1 MSNSVPVD
9 PVVTTGGD
17 ANESTEDIAAVES
30 LPINDEFHNKEEAR
44 QDAFQR
50 GKKPGRPRKPRPE
63 VLSLEEYDDD
73 DYDPGAKEKVEGR
86 KKGRPRSKPEDESP
100 QQEKKKRGRPKDET
114 RSNVTC
120 DLCGKFFKYRVLL
133 KRHEQTHYGIK
144 EFECEICHKR
154 FLQKGG
160 LTVHLR
166 QHTGERPYKCPY
178 CPASFRGQSS
188 LDCHVFRHTQQGT
201 KCPQCPSVF
210 ATPAIVK
217 QHIREVHITEKPHT
231 CQICGESYKHRKSLT
246 THLEDH
252 DKRICTVCGKVF
264 NTMFALMT
272 HRHIH
277 EQNQKCTFCSR
288 SFKSDEEL
296 QAHSKLRG
304 RVFQCE
310 MCCYSFNKAEFLNN
324 HHRRDHWK
332 ELGLERLAR
341 KVVPRPKKPKPEG
354 PKLRKSRIALPIVT
368 IGSDRVD
375 KLETNSLTDPSKE
388 AIHQVEA
395 TVKCTTTESI
405 EGLPTLDTN
414 DETLPTKR
422 ELISPTK
429 RELKKEGEEDQSD
442 YDYNDDVHDYGSDE
456 EDVKIFS
463 EKAECLPK
471 VEIKEEVDSQP
482 VEATVPPSLEP
493 GDFVKIE
500 ITETDK
506 QDGNLEEEDPIDAG
520 KTEEKEEQKEES
532 SESEDG
538 DVPLGDSNDEE
549 KTEEK
554 EEEKE
559 KQSESE
565 DDDVPLAV
573 LSSKSRSKAS
583 DLETFPS
590 KRKEKEPD
598 DDSSDNGKLY
608 SIGDPSDS
616 DPSSSAQSSEED
628 DVEIEKPNPKRKRRR
643 KQQGKRTVKGSRQKR
658 SLKCLICG
666 EAFEGRASLKEHR
679 KSAHP
684 DVKANSGPLICELC
698 GKKYATITS
707 LVVHRSQHKE
717 YQRFKCDECPK
728 AFTFQCYLENHI
740 RIEHRNERLICPL
753 CGKLFKY
760 GPDLKRHSLQ
770 HEEDKPFKCEE
781 CPAAFRHPSALHSHK
796 AIHEKLVFT
805 CTICNKTFRYANSLR
820 VHKRLHSGVKRFRCE
835 ICDREFSQKAP
846 LMKHMSIHSV
856 DRQVKCVVCD
866 KVYYKKVELIIHQ
879 AKEHPNHPL
888 IGKTIKIHACKICGM
903 EFTKEGHLRIHSDIH
918 GNEYRFKCDMCED
931 QKFKQKA
938 GLRHHWKHFHH
949 MEPPKRNLGKKPE
962 VKKVEKV
969 VVRTVTGA
977 ELEPPPIL
985 EINTDFDFMMQRIEC
1000 EATGSN

>member
-1 MSNSVPVD
+1 MEPEMNTINLFETMNNFAPEKTYVNDNEGNKNKHP
-9 PVVTTGGD
+9 TD
-17 ANESTEDIAAVES
+17 AI
-30 LPINDEFHNKEEAR
+30 R
-44 QDAFQR
+44 M
-50 GKKPGRPRKPRPE
+50 GKKAGRPRKPRPE
-63 VLSLEEYDDD
+63 ILSVEEYDRDAQQESEGID
-73 DYDPGAKEKVEGR
+73 AANIHNSSESKEKTSR
-86 KKGRPRSKPEDESP
+86 KRGRPRLKPLEEGP
-100 QQEKKKRGRPKDET
+100 LREKKKRGRPKDET

-120 DLCGKFFKYRVLL
+120 NLCGKFFKYRVLL

-144 EFECEICHKR
+144 EYECEICHKR

-217 QHIREVHITEKPHT
+217 QHIREVHTTEKPHT

-277 EQNQKCTFCSR
+277 EVNPKCSYCNR

-304 RVFQCE
+304 RAYQCE

-341 KVVPRPKKPKPEG
+341 KIVPRPKKPKPEG
-354 PKLRKSRIALPIVT
+354 PKVKKSRALLPIITIESVPQDDTIDKIDVT
-368 IGSDRVD
+368 LPLLDQV
-375 KLETNSLTDPSKE
+375 
-388 AIHQVEA
+388 VEA
-395 TVKCTTTESI
+395 TQQQAIPVLQSESNVK
-405 EGLPTLDTN
+405 P
-414 DETLPTKR
+414 
-422 ELISPTK
+422 
-429 RELKKEGEEDQSD
+429 
-442 YDYNDDVHDYGSDE
+442 
-456 EDVKIFS
+456 FS
-463 EKAECLPK
+463 NIIAN
-471 VEIKEEVDSQP
+471 
-482 VEATVPPSLEP
+482 EATVPTELNDLASIDKEGIDCNNSDFDVNDSESVAKSNDPDEVKIKDEAISQVDESTMPLPSLLVP
-493 GDFVKIE
+493 GDFVKVE
-500 ITETDK
+500 ITEAQKLVENGQPEASKANPIEGGTA
-506 QDGNLEEEDPIDAG
+506 GVLE
-520 KTEEKEEQKEES
+520 KKKEEPS
-532 SESEDG
+532 D
-538 DVPLGDSNDEE
+538 
-549 KTEEK
+549 
-554 EEEKE
+554 
-559 KQSESE
+559 SE
-565 DDDVPLAV
+565 DDNVPLAA
-573 LSSKSRSKAS
+573 LNSAS
-583 DLETFPS
+583 IFRLRK
-590 KRKEKEPD
+590 KRKSPILDSELPNSG
-598 DDSSDNGKLY
+598 DDSSDDGKLY
-608 SIGDPSDS
+608 SIGGPSASEDG
-616 DPSSSAQSSEED
+616 SSSSQSSQDEED
-628 DVEIEKPNPKRKRRR
+628 DVEIDKPKPKRRRRR
-643 KQQGKRTVKGSRQKR
+643 KQGAHEGMKGAYRKRD
-658 SLKCLICG
+658 LKCVMCG
-666 EAFEGRASLKEHR
+666 EVFQGRVALREH
-679 KSAHP
+679 KQSAHG
-684 DVKANSGPLICELC
+684 DGKNTGPMVCELC
-698 GKKYATITS
+698 GKKYATVTS
-707 LVVHRSQHKE
+707 LAVHRSQHKE

-728 AFTFQCYLENHI
+728 AFTFQCYLDNHI
-740 RIEHRNERLICPL
+740 RIEHRHERLICPL

-770 HEEDKPFKCEE
+770 HEEEKPFKCEE

-805 CTICNKTFRYANSLR
+805 CPICKKDFRYANSLR

-846 LMKHMSIHSV
+846 LMKHMTIHSV

-888 IGKTIKIHACKICGM
+888 IGKTIKIHACEICGM

-949 MEPPKRNLGKKPE
+949 MEPPKRNLNKKPE
-962 VKKVEKV
+962 EKKVEKV

-977 ELEPPPIL
+977 DLMPPVPIG
-985 EINTDFDFMMQRIEC
+985 EAQNDFEFMMQRIEC
-1000 EATGSN
+1000 EAAVSN

>member
-1 MSNSVPVD
+1 MSMSEAAEPE
-9 PVVTTGGD
+9 PPTGSD
-17 ANESTEDIAAVES
+17 SIERPTEASTVES
-30 LPINDEFHNKEEAR
+30 LPSVQEECHNKQELHPK
-44 QDAFQR
+44 QDAFHKA
-50 GKKPGRPRKPRPE
+50 GKKAGRPRKPRPE
-63 VLSLEEYDDD
+63 ILSLEEYDRDED
-73 DYDPGAKEKVEGR
+73 FGKMAEKENTAGR
-86 KKGRPRSKPEDESP
+86 KRGRPRTKPVDEDLP

-114 RSNVTC
+114 KSNVTC

-210 ATPAIVK
+210 ATPAIVN
-217 QHIREVHITEKPHT
+217 QHIREVHTTEKPHT

-277 EQNQKCTFCSR
+277 EQNPKCSLCNRT
-288 SFKSDEEL
+288 FKSEEEL

-304 RVFQCE
+304 RAYQCE
-310 MCCYSFNKAEFLNN
+310 LCCYSFNKAEFLNN

-341 KVVPRPKKPKPEG
+341 KIVPRPRKPKPEG
-354 PKLRKSRIALPIVT
+354 PKVKKRRIPLPMV
-368 IGSDRVD
+368 
-375 KLETNSLTDPSKE
+375 
-388 AIHQVEA
+388 
-395 TVKCTTTESI
+395 TTESDPREEVVEESATTALAI
-405 EGLPTLDTN
+405 SPAVEAKPIVETPTSDVQAAMQPTEQESTN
-414 DETLPTKR
+414 DE
-422 ELISPTK
+422 
-429 RELKKEGEEDQSD
+429 LKQEHHDDQDHSDHDGNDFTVDDVQGFESDEGEVKFFNETMDCLPKCEIKQEVESQ
-442 YDYNDDVHDYGSDE
+442 VE
-456 EDVKIFS
+456 ESSTSILPPWEPGDLVKVEL
-463 EKAECLPK
+463 EKAENQ
-471 VEIKEEVDSQP
+471 EE
-482 VEATVPPSLEP
+482 ETVVLR
-493 GDFVKIE
+493 
-500 ITETDK
+500 
-506 QDGNLEEEDPIDAG
+506 EDPIDEE
-520 KTEEKEEQKEES
+520 KIEEEPTEEKEELS
-532 SESEDG
+532 D
-538 DVPLGDSNDEE
+538 
-549 KTEEK
+549 
-554 EEEKE
+554 
-559 KQSESE
+559 SE
-565 DDDVPLAV
+565 DDIPLAV
-573 LSSKSRSKAS
+573 LSSTFRAKTPLEKTKLSVTS
-583 DLETFPS
+583 DENSVPKPS
-590 KRKEKEPD
+590 E
-598 DDSSDNGKLY
+598 DSSDDGKLY
-608 SIGDPSDS
+608 SIGDPSDNE
-616 DPSSSAQSSEED
+616 QSSVSRSSETEED
-628 DVEIEKPNPKRKRRR
+628 DIEIEKPKPKRKRRR
-643 KQQGKRTVKGSRQKR
+643 KQQNGERTAKR
-658 SLKCLICG
+658 SKKKQNVTCSLCG
-666 EAFEGRASLKEHR
+666 EAFEGRVLLREHR
-679 KSAHP
+679 KAAHP
-684 DVKANSGPLICELC
+684 DGKVNTGPLICELC
-698 GKKYATITS
+698 GKKYATISS
-707 LVVHRSQHKE
+707 LTVHRSQHKE

-728 AFTFQCYLENHI
+728 AFTFQCYLENHK

-805 CTICNKTFRYANSLR
+805 CSICNKNFRYANSLR
-820 VHKRLHSGVKRFRCE
+820 VHKRIHSGVKRFRCE

-846 LMKHMSIHSV
+846 LMKHMDIHSV

-866 KVYYKKVELIIHQ
+866 KVYYKKVELTIHQ
-879 AKEHPNHPL
+879 AQEHPNHPL
-888 IGKTIKIHACKICGM
+888 IGRTVKLHECKICGVV
-903 EFTKEGHLRIHSDIH
+903 FTKPGHLKIHSDIH
-918 GNEYRFKCDMCED
+918 GDEYRFKCDMCED

-949 MEPPKRNLGKKPE
+949 IEPPKRNLGKKPA

-977 ELEPPPIL
+977 DLGPPPTL
-985 EINTDFDFMMQRIEC
+985 PQMVGMSNDLDFVMQRIEC
-1000 EATGSN
+1000 EIAGSN